1 MTTSN
6 TSTYSMLAIA
16 LGVVTLGAQT
26 PAPLPT
32 LDIAGS
38 LKQQHQNIRRNIA
51 AAAAA
56 AKMADADYNF
66 RPQGAAPEVMTFGQI
81 VAHLVDVNYSI
92 CATAKP
98 EPAPKHTANNK
109 EMQPKAD
116 LVKMLN
122 EALAYCDAIYDAQ
135 TSTTIN
141 EMLKRAGP
149 NNTTLERARGNSLIS
164 NLAHNNEHYGNLV
177 TYMRAKGIV
186 PPSSEV
192 R

>member
-1 MTTSN
+1 
-6 TSTYSMLAIA
+6 
-16 LGVVTLGAQT
+16 
-26 PAPLPT
+26 
-32 LDIAGS
+32 
-38 LKQQHQNIRRNIA
+38 
-51 AAAAA
+51 
-56 AKMADADYNF
+56 MADADYNF

-81 VAHLVDVNYSI
+81 VAHLVAANYNI
-92 CATAKP
+92 CASAKP
-98 EPAPKHTANNK
+98 EPAPKHAANDK

-135 TSTTIN
+135 TSATIN
-141 EMLKRAGP
+141 EMLKRPGP

-164 NLAHNNEHYGNLV
+164 NIAHNNEHYGNLV

-186 PPSSEV
+186 PPSSEG